1 MGVVGPSVAD
11 SVACLRPGPAPRGP
25 GHEGGR
31 LTERARPVRG
41 VNYRLTVATTTLH
54 QLTQQ
59 GPDQPVGR
67 VVGHRE
73 DRRALDTL
81 PKAR

>member
-1 MGVVGPSVAD
+1 M
-11 SVACLRPGPAPRGP
+11 
-25 GHEGGR
+25 
-31 LTERARPVRG
+31 
-41 VNYRLTVATTTLH
+41 NYRLTVATTTLH